1 MENSILHYFLLIVA
15 GLLLG
20 TFFYGGLWLTIQK
33 CVRVKLT
40 ALLFLISM
48 LLRTI
53 IVVGGF
59 YFLSSGNIYNLL
71 FCFSGFIIARLI
83 FRIFIPVTGKPLTS
97 GAQ

>member
-1 MENSILHYFLLIVA
+1 MENSVLHYMFLIFA

-20 TFFYGGLWLTIQK
+20 TFFYGGLLLTIKK
-33 CVRVKLT
+33 CIAVKLSS
-40 ALLFLISM
+40 LLFLISM
-48 LLRTI
+48 LVRTL

-71 FCFSGFIIARLI
+71 FCFSGFFIARLL
-83 FRIFIPVTGKPLTS
+83 FRIFIPVMVKPINS